1 MTNTPAK
8 PTIVVHLDGGL
19 VQYVES
25 DAHVNVVIVD
35 YDLEGAGED
44 EIKTL
49 PDGSRATVR
58 QEAAADVSRESA
70 QRWMELAT

>member
-1 MTNTPAK
+1 MTNTLAK

-25 DAHVNVVIVD
+25 DSHVHVIVVD
-35 YDLEGAGED
+35 HDLEGAGED
-44 EIKTL
+44 EVKTL
-49 PDGSRATVR
+49 PDGGRATVR
-58 QEAAADVSRESA
+58 LEVATEMSRESA